1 MDERTLAALEHEN
14 MIETMTGGAAGAPG
28 SLVRRSGG
36 VALFATGLAIR
47 LFNQVVVEDESARAD
62 GIAAGVA
69 VMRERSERFV
79 VHLRRGPDD
88 RFVPLMADLGL
99 MLPDEDTAMPG
110 MALHPL
116 PSVSPVVL
124 AGHEIRRV
132 ADAAGMEDHIVTA
145 AAGFGMPEEMIRAF
159 VAPDLWQQP
168 GRAVYVGYTDGEP
181 VTTGL
186 GVRTGRTIGV
196 YNIATI
202 ESARK
207 RGYGVAMTERVA
219 ADGAAA
225 GCDVAILQASAM
237 GLPIYERLGYR
248 TVVEYDGYVEPEEPA
263 APPT

>member
-1 MDERTLAALEHEN
+1 MNERALAALEHEN

-47 LFNQVVVEDESARAD
+47 LFNQVVVEDKSASAD

-88 RFVPLMADLGL
+88 RFVPLMAHLGL
-99 MLPDEDTAMPG
+99 VLPDKDTAMPG

-116 PSVSPVVL
+116 PSASPVVV
-124 AGHEIRRV
+124 AGHDIRRV
-132 ADAAGMEDHIVTA
+132 EDAAGMEDHIVTA
-145 AAGFGMPEEMIRAF
+145 AAGFGMPEDMIRAF
-159 VAPDLWQQP
+159 VAADLWQQP

-196 YNIATI
+196 YNIATV

-207 RGYGVAMTERVA
+207 RGYGAAMTERIA

-225 GCDVAILQASAM
+225 GCDVAILQASPM
-237 GLPIYERLGYR
+237 GLPISERLGYR
-248 TVVEYDGYVEPEEPA
+248 TVVEYDGYVEPDEPA
-263 APPT
+263 APAT